1 MQTILMD
8 KHRRKLHWPFLY
20 GLEHI
25 YVSGRRRKM
34 NTKIREIYEDQIRN
48 MKEDEIERELKEGV
62 IDILKNSM
70 IENEKFDI
78 AFKIAEVGEEA
89 GFVRGFRYAVQ
100 LMMECR

>member
-1 MQTILMD
+1 
-8 KHRRKLHWPFLY
+8 
-20 GLEHI
+20 
-25 YVSGRRRKM
+25 M

-100 LMMECR
+100 LMMEYR

>member
-1 MQTILMD
+1 
-8 KHRRKLHWPFLY
+8 
-20 GLEHI
+20 
-25 YVSGRRRKM
+25 M
-34 NTKIREIYEDQIRN
+34 NEDQIRN

>member
-1 MQTILMD
+1 
-8 KHRRKLHWPFLY
+8 
-20 GLEHI
+20 
-25 YVSGRRRKM
+25 M
-34 NTKIREIYEDQIRN
+34 NTKIREIYENQIRN

>member
-1 MQTILMD
+1 
-8 KHRRKLHWPFLY
+8 
-20 GLEHI
+20 
-25 YVSGRRRKM
+25 M
-34 NTKIREIYEDQIRN
+34 NTKIREIYKDQIRN

>member
-1 MQTILMD
+1 
-8 KHRRKLHWPFLY
+8 
-20 GLEHI
+20 
-25 YVSGRRRKM
+25 M

-78 AFKIAEVGEEA
+78 AFKIAEVGVEA

>member
-1 MQTILMD
+1 
-8 KHRRKLHWPFLY
+8 
-20 GLEHI
+20 
-25 YVSGRRRKM
+25 M

-78 AFKIAEVGEEA
+78 AFEIAEVGEEA

>member
-1 MQTILMD
+1 
-8 KHRRKLHWPFLY
+8 
-20 GLEHI
+20 
-25 YVSGRRRKM
+25 
-34 NTKIREIYEDQIRN
+34 
-48 MKEDEIERELKEGV
+48 
-62 IDILKNSM
+62 M

>member
-1 MQTILMD
+1 
-8 KHRRKLHWPFLY
+8 
-20 GLEHI
+20 
-25 YVSGRRRKM
+25 M

-100 LMMECR
+100 SMMECR

>member
-1 MQTILMD
+1 
-8 KHRRKLHWPFLY
+8 
-20 GLEHI
+20 
-25 YVSGRRRKM
+25 M

>member
-1 MQTILMD
+1 
-8 KHRRKLHWPFLY
+8 
-20 GLEHI
+20 
-25 YVSGRRRKM
+25 M

-100 LMMECR
+100 LMMECK